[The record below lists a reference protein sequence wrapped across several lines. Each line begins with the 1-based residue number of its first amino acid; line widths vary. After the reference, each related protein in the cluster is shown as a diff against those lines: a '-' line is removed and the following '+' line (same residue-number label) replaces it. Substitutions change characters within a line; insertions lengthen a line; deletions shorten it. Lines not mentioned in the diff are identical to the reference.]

1 MSLKSLYIVT
11 SFMLSVSAI
20 FAVIIASLIIYDQ
33 EEVTNTAT
41 DIKEHLKVEVVTD
54 SVQEYYSVFNKKG
67 GWINISFLLLG
78 IGLTALVV
86 SLFGYFGVHQKTV
99 FLLFTFIILNCTLLM
114 LQSGA
119 LMVLKWRKNELLQ
132 FYYFSN
138 FSEAINGFH
147 HEVKKIM
154 FVISLM
160 WSTVSLVTCLVTVIL
175 RSRSKRKENELEIS
189 TVNV

>member
-20 FAVIIASLIIYDQ
+20 FAVIIASFIIYDQ

-54 SVQEYYSVFNKKG
+54 SLQEYYSVFNKKG
-67 GWINISFLLLG
+67 GWINISFLMLG

-99 FLLFTFIILNCTLLM
+99 FLLFTFIIFHCTLLM
-114 LQSGA
+114 LQGGA
-119 LMVLKWRKNELLQ
+119 LMVLNWRKHELLQ

-138 FSEAINGFH
+138 FSEAISGFH
-147 HEVKKIM
+147 HEVKKIL

-160 WSTVSLVTCLVTVIL
+160 WSTVSLLTCLVTLIL
-175 RSRSKRKENELEIS
+175 RSRSKRKENQIEIS